1 MAMNNT
7 LTIGGGGLIFVFIP
21 YISGTILPKNV
32 YRIGEFGKKILWG
45 GEGGGW
51 TLSVHKGVKGISAEG
66 ELKPAN
72 YEKSAGILLFTNC
85 DALRDLVIFVQFKKR
100 EKHPSIGVFRVF

>member
-1 MAMNNT
+1 MFT
-7 LTIGGGGLIFVFIP
+7 ELGSSEKRYCGGG
-21 YISGTILPKNV
+21 
-32 YRIGEFGKKILWG
+32 
-45 GEGGGW
+45 GGGW
-51 TLSVHKGVKGISAEG
+51 TLSVHEGVKGISAEG

>member
-1 MAMNNT
+1 MFT
-7 LTIGGGGLIFVFIP
+7 ELGSSEKRYCGGGGA
-21 YISGTILPKNV
+21 
-32 YRIGEFGKKILWG
+32 
-45 GEGGGW
+45 GW